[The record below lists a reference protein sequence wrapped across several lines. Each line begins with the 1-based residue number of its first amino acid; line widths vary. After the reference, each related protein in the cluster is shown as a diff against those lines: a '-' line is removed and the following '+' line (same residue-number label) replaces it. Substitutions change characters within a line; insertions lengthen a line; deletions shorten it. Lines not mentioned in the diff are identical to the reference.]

1 MNFKQ
6 SSKKSLSDKKAPE
19 GRQADNEKK
28 LFPIVGIG
36 ASAGGL
42 EAFIELLKHL
52 PTDTGMAFVL
62 IQHMSPH
69 QQSLLSEILSRS
81 TKMVVSEVES
91 GITVEPNQVYVIP
104 PNVSMTIANGVLNLT
119 PRHRGSG
126 QFMSVDTFLLSL
138 AEERGNKALAVIL
151 SGGDGDGTRGL
162 EAVKTAGGVTFA
174 QSGDTAKVDSM
185 PNTAVATGLV
195 DFVLPPQKI
204 AQKIAEISRHP
215 YITDVPTIKSAT
227 SKNEFDRSEPLRTI
241 LTLLWTAT
249 GVDFTDYKQ
258 ATLKR
263 RIQKRMVLYKLEK
276 LTDYASYLQNNPT
289 EVMALYED
297 TLIHVTSFFRD
308 SESFTALKSKVFPLI
323 VLDKSPNSPIRIWV
337 AGCSTGEEAYSI
349 TICLLEFLADHL
361 AHLPIQ
367 IYATDISER
376 AIAQARGGFYTASQ
390 VANVAPERLHR
401 FFVKVKGGYQ
411 ISKPVREACVF
422 ARQNLISDPPF
433 SRMDLI
439 TCRNV
444 LIYLGS
450 KLQKKLLPMFHYGLK
465 PTGFLMLGTSET
477 VGDCSDLF
485 NLVDKKNKLYAKKVV
500 TTGPNIDFSSS
511 HYLTPII
518 SSQAQIIEGTLNE
531 QEINLQADQIVL
543 NQNTPVGIVINAD
556 LEILQFR
563 GQTSAYLEPA
573 PTRASFNLLE
583 MAKVGLRNE
592 LRIVIQ
598 QAKQQKL
605 AIKRE
610 RVRLIEGNCIQ
621 TFNIHVIPFS
631 SSTIPGNYFLILFE
645 DSPTPVTPVLSAAQ
659 DNSNATNEGDNHE
672 IARLQ
677 EELNTTKEHLHAIIS
692 EQQATNQDLRA
703 TNEEILASNEELQ
716 SMNEEL
722 ETAKAQNQATD
733 EELNTIN
740 DELQRRNLE
749 STEITNNLQNLLSSI
764 NIPILMVRSDLRV
777 RRFTPALEG
786 IFNLISTDVDRSL
799 SDITHKLNVPDLEQ
813 QILEVIH
820 TLNFKVEEIQDQT
833 GHWYDLRIRP
843 YRTIDHKID
852 GAVVVLVNID
862 ELKRSNPQLTFAR
875 NHAVKCPQESR

>member
-1 MNFKQ
+1 
-6 SSKKSLSDKKAPE
+6 
-19 GRQADNEKK
+19 
-28 LFPIVGIG
+28 
-36 ASAGGL
+36 
-42 EAFIELLKHL
+42 
-52 PTDTGMAFVL
+52 
-62 IQHMSPH
+62 
-69 QQSLLSEILSRS
+69 
-81 TKMVVSEVES
+81 
-91 GITVEPNQVYVIP
+91 
-104 PNVSMTIANGVLNLT
+104 
-119 PRHRGSG
+119 
-126 QFMSVDTFLLSL
+126 
-138 AEERGNKALAVIL
+138 
-151 SGGDGDGTRGL
+151 
-162 EAVKTAGGVTFA
+162 
-174 QSGDTAKVDSM
+174 
-185 PNTAVATGLV
+185 
-195 DFVLPPQKI
+195 
-204 AQKIAEISRHP
+204 
-215 YITDVPTIKSAT
+215 
-227 SKNEFDRSEPLRTI
+227 
-241 LTLLWTAT
+241 
-249 GVDFTDYKQ
+249 
-258 ATLKR
+258 
-263 RIQKRMVLYKLEK
+263 
-276 LTDYASYLQNNPT
+276 
-289 EVMALYED
+289 
-297 TLIHVTSFFRD
+297 
-308 SESFTALKSKVFPLI
+308 
-323 VLDKSPNSPIRIWV
+323 
-337 AGCSTGEEAYSI
+337 
-349 TICLLEFLADHL
+349 
-361 AHLPIQ
+361 
-367 IYATDISER
+367 
-376 AIAQARGGFYTASQ
+376 
-390 VANVAPERLHR
+390 
-401 FFVKVKGGYQ
+401 
-411 ISKPVREACVF
+411 
-422 ARQNLISDPPF
+422 
-433 SRMDLI
+433 
-439 TCRNV
+439 
-444 LIYLGS
+444 
-450 KLQKKLLPMFHYGLK
+450 MFHYGLK

-722 ETAKAQNQATD
+722 ETAKAQNQATN

>member
-1 MNFKQ
+1 MNFQQ
-6 SSKKSLSDKKAPE
+6 SSNKSLSDKKAAE

-36 ASAGGL
+36 GSAGGL

-52 PTDTGMAFVL
+52 PTNTGMAFVL

-69 QQSLLSEILSRS
+69 KQSLLSEILSIS

-119 PRHRGSG
+119 PRPRSSG

-138 AEERGNKALAVIL
+138 AQERGNKALAVIL
-151 SGGDGDGTRGL
+151 SGGDGDGSRGL
-162 EAVKTAGGVTFA
+162 AAVKTAGGVTFA
-174 QSGDTAKVDSM
+174 QSEDTAKVDSM

-215 YITDVPTIKSAT
+215 YITDVPMRKSAT
-227 SKNEFDRSEPLRTI
+227 SKNEFNRSEALRTI
-241 LTLLWTAT
+241 FTLLWTAT
-249 GVDFTDYKQ
+249 GVDFTNYKQ

-263 RIQKRMVLYKLEK
+263 RIQRRMVLYKLEK

-297 TLIHVTSFFRD
+297 TLIHTTSFFRD
-308 SESFTALKSKVFPLI
+308 SESFTALKSKVFPVI
-323 VLDKSPNSPIRIWV
+323 VLNKSPNSPLRIWV

-376 AIAQARGGFYTASQ
+376 AIALSRSGFYTASQ

-401 FFVKVKGGYQ
+401 FFVEVEGGYQ

-444 LIYLGS
+444 LSYLGS
-450 KLQKKLLPMFHYGLK
+450 KLHKKLLLMFHYGLK

-485 NLVDKKNKLYAKKVV
+485 NLVDQKNKLYTKNLV
-500 TTGPNIDFSSS
+500 TTRLNIDFSSS
-511 HYLTPII
+511 RYLTPII
-518 SSQAQIIEGTLNE
+518 DSQAQIMDGTLNE

-543 NQNTPVGIVINAD
+543 NQYAPVGIVINTD

-563 GQTSAYLEPA
+563 GQTSAYLQPA
-573 PTRASFNLLE
+573 QSRASFNLLE
-583 MAKVGLRNE
+583 MAKVGLGNE
-592 LRIVIQ
+592 LRTVIQ

-605 AIKRE
+605 PIKRE
-610 RVRLIEGNCIQ
+610 GVKLIQGNCIH
-621 TFNIHVIPFS
+621 TFSIHVIPFS
-631 SSTIPGNYFLILFE
+631 TSTIPENYFLILFT
-645 DSPTPVTPVLSAAQ
+645 DSPTPVTPVLSAQQ

-677 EELNTTKEHLHAIIS
+677 EELNTTKKHLEAIIS

-703 TNEEILASNEELQ
+703 ANEEILSSNEELQ
-716 SMNEEL
+716 SINEEL
-722 ETAKAQNQATD
+722 KTAKAQNQATNK
-733 EELNTIN
+733 ELNTIN

-749 STEITNNLQNLLSSI
+749 LSEITNDLQNLLGSI
-764 NIPILMVRSDLRV
+764 NIPI
-777 RRFTPALEG
+777 
-786 IFNLISTDVDRSL
+786 FNGR
-799 SDITHKLNVPDLEQ
+799 K
-813 QILEVIH
+813 
-820 TLNFKVEEIQDQT
+820 
-833 GHWYDLRIRP
+833 
-843 YRTIDHKID
+843 
-852 GAVVVLVNID
+852 
-862 ELKRSNPQLTFAR
+862 
-875 NHAVKCPQESR
+875 